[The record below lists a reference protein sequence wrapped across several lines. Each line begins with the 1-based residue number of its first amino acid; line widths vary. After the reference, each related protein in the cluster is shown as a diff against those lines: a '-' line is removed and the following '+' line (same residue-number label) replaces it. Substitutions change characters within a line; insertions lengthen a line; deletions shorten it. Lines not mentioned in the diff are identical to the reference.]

1 MYFRW
6 GVTGEGEWKEEEK
19 KEERGSYLKYKRK

>member
-19 KEERGSYLKYKRK
+19 KEERVSNLKFKRK